1 MLKSIRGGFIALIF
15 LFISLSYSNIFVAVK
30 FLYYDEPIPLFSVLN
45 VDDSNKSFSTVDE
58 SVGRI
63 IIDKIDLDRKF
74 YPFDSNLNDVNKNV
88 AIISPSDMPD
98 VIGGT
103 LILAAHSGNV
113 NTAYFKR
120 LNELIIGDIVV
131 IYYYDFKYIYKISSY
146 YEENRNS
153 SIVIKHEKLKNVLVL
168 TTYKIGTKKQLVYIA
183 NLVNKCSFD
192 DNC

>member
-131 IYYYDFKYIYKISSY
+131 IYYYDSKYIYKISSY

-153 SIVIKHEKLKNVLVL
+153 SIVIKREKLKNVLVL
-168 TTYKIGTKKQLVYIA
+168 TTCKIGTKKQLVYIA